1 MTLPRARRWLTVN
14 ISPGKIRKM
23 PAMTDPRSNSTAQ
36 RDVETLIHP
45 YTNLKAHLETGPLV
59 ISRGEGVRVYGE
71 DGTEYI
77 EAMAG
82 LWCTSLGWSEP
93 RLVETAKAAM
103 ERLPFYHSFTHKVPD
118 VTVDLAERLLALAP
132 VPMGKVFFANSGSEA
147 VDTALKL
154 VWYINNVRGRP
165 NKKKVIAREKA
176 YHGTTIAAA
185 SLTGLPANHGGFDLP
200 IPGIVRAGCP
210 HHYRFGLAGESEE
223 AFATRLAEELDA
235 QIQAEGPDTVAAF
248 FAEPVMGAGG
258 VIVPPATYF
267 EKIQAVLKKHD
278 VLLIADEVICGF
290 GRTGNMWGSQTYDL
304 KPDMMTMA
312 KALSSAYM
320 PISALMVSE
329 EIFQDMVKAS
339 ETYPVFGHG
348 FTYGGHPVACAVA
361 LETLKIY
368 EERNIIGHVKN
379 VAPVLQG
386 DLQAL
391 TEHPLVGEARG
402 VGLIGAVELVAD
414 KETHA
419 NFDPKQGVGAY
430 AIKRMQAHGVIGRAM
445 GDTLAFSPPL
455 VITGADIQVMLDRT
469 TRALDDVQAW
479 LQEA

>member
-1 MTLPRARRWLTVN
+1 
-14 ISPGKIRKM
+14 
-23 PAMTDPRSNSTAQ
+23 MTDPRSNSTAQ

-59 ISRGEGVRVYGE
+59 ISRGEGVHVYGE
-71 DGTEYI
+71 DGTQYL

-93 RLVETAKAAM
+93 RLVDAAKAAM

-118 VTVDLAERLLALAP
+118 VTVDLAEKLLALAP

-200 IPGIVRAGCP
+200 IQGVLRTGCP
-210 HHYRFGLAGESEE
+210 HHYRFAQDGESEE
-223 AFATRLAEELDA
+223 AFATRLADELDQ
-235 QIQAEGPDTVAAF
+235 QIIAEGPDTVAAF

-258 VIVPPATYF
+258 VLVPPATYF
-267 EKIQAVLKKHD
+267 AKIQAVLKKHD

-368 EERNIIGHVKN
+368 EERDIVGHVRD
-379 VAPVLQG
+379 VAPALQDG
-386 DLQAL
+386 LRAL
-391 TEHPLVGEARG
+391 LDHPLVGEARG
-402 VGLIGAVELVAD
+402 VGLVGALELVAD
-414 KETHA
+414 KESHA
-419 NFDPKQGVGAY
+419 PFAPAQGVGGY
-430 AIKRMQAHGVIGRAM
+430 TIKRMQANGVIGRAM
-445 GDTLAFSPPL
+445 GDTVAFSPPL
-455 VITGADIQVMLDRT
+455 IITKAEIDDMLART
-469 TRALDDVQAW
+469 TRALDEVEAW
-479 LQEA
+479 LKNV